1 MNEQEAA
8 MVARLVVAR
17 YPRAAVG
24 EPKAM
29 AKSYWL
35 TLNDVPYELVE
46 KVLSDWFKS
55 EKWPP
60 DVSEIR
66 SRVLEVL
73 AEIPTAE
80 DAWSSVLR
88 HMRDNGAIGGQP
100 FAGPE
105 VVAETVYAIGGWH
118 RLRRSETPEQDR
130 EAFSRAYQSYAKRA
144 IAQTKVLELIR
155 DRTPELEAEVG

>member
-1 MNEQEAA
+1 MNLQEATLL
-8 MVARLVVAR
+8 VRLIAAR
-17 YPRAAVG
+17 YPRQVSGNPG
-24 EPKAM
+24 EVARAWQM
-29 AKSYWL
+29 
-35 TLNDVPYELVE
+35 TLDDVPYEPAEAELAE
-46 KVLSDWFKS
+46 WFKAQR
-55 EKWPP
+55 WPP
-60 DVSEIR
+60 DPSEIR
-66 SRVLEVL
+66 TLVLQRL
-73 AEIPTAE
+73 AAVPSAE